1 MIAPSPH
8 SEARI
13 AVVGG
18 GVSGIAAAY
27 FLRQRGFF
35 PEIVEAGPRLGGR
48 AGSSSLSGKN
58 IDIGGKNIGRRYQ
71 LFRQFIDDHGAPEL
85 EFFGINSSSVQR
97 GVLRTID
104 SEKKFKSLYH
114 LLRLVGAR
122 DFARLGRLAL
132 TVKRS
137 PDAALLGAEAFARL
151 SEARDHQPL
160 SRWFGRECVDNFLRP
175 ITIRMN
181 GAEPDEYYYGCLG
194 SNIKMLLDKYD
205 QLRCGMG
212 PLLERFSET
221 LPVLFNT
228 RVRALLQR
236 GKLGVRLL
244 IDHEDSTSSWR
255 DYDHVVLALPAPL
268 SAELLPETSI
278 AGELA
283 KVAYFPV
290 TLIVAQYARPI
301 FQRDVRAIVF
311 DAHSAL
317 SNAGCYGPQNLDVV
331 RYTLSGRKARNV
343 AEEGDAEHALSI
355 AENTLNRYVPVAA
368 RERVDFVHHHFDR
381 GLCAYTP
388 YHHRLLERLR
398 QWEALHP
405 GVSLTGDYV
414 CGASIEACFQAG
426 LRSADR
432 VATALDE
439 RISHS
444 RARTEAPAPTTRLEP
459 TTRKPMPMESL

>member
-1 MIAPSPH
+1 MS
-8 SEARI
+8 SARI

-27 FLRQRGFF
+27 FLRKRGFA
-35 PEIVEAGPRLGGR
+35 PEIVEAGARLGGR
-48 AGSSSLSGKN
+48 AGSSSLGGKN
-58 IDIGGKNIGRRYQ
+58 IDIGGKNIGRRYE
-71 LFRQFIDDHGAPEL
+71 LFRQFIADHGAPEL

-104 SEKKFKSLYH
+104 SEKKLKSLYH

-122 DFARLGRLAL
+122 DFVRLGRLAL
-132 TVKRS
+132 TLKQS
-137 PDAALLGAEAFARL
+137 PEAALLGAEAFAKL

-194 SNIKMLLDKYD
+194 SNIKMVLDKYD
-205 QLRCGMG
+205 QLRFGMG
-212 PLLERFSET
+212 ALLERFSET

-228 RVRALLQR
+228 RVRALVQR
-236 GKLGVRLL
+236 GKFGVRLL
-244 IDHEDSTSSWR
+244 LDHEDGTSSWR

-268 SAELLPETSI
+268 SAELLPGTSI

-290 TLIVAQYARPI
+290 TLIVAQYTRPI
-301 FQRDVRAIVF
+301 FRSDVRAIVF
-311 DAHSAL
+311 DAESPL

-331 RYTLSGRKARNV
+331 RYTLSGKKARSI
-343 AEEGDAEHALSI
+343 AAEGDADHALAI
-355 AENTLNRYVPVAA
+355 AESALTRYVPVTA

-398 QWEALHP
+398 QWEAVHP
-405 GVSLTGDYV
+405 GISLTGDYV

-432 VATALDE
+432 VATALDQ
-439 RISHS
+439 RAPFSL
-444 RARTEAPAPTTRLEP
+444 ARTAVPSPTTRPEP
-459 TTRKPMPMESL
+459 TTPKPMPMESL

>member
-1 MIAPSPH
+1 MSA
-8 SEARI
+8 ARI

-18 GVSGIAAAY
+18 GVSGIATAY
-27 FLRQRGFF
+27 FLQKRGFV
-35 PEIVEAGPRLGGR
+35 PEIVEAGSALGGR
-48 AGSSSLSGKN
+48 AGSSRLGGKH

-71 LFRQFIDDHGAPEL
+71 LFRQFIADHGAPEL
-85 EFFGINSSSVQR
+85 ESFGINSSTVKH

-104 SEKKFKSLYH
+104 SEKKLKSLYH

-122 DFARLGRLAL
+122 DFVRLARLAL
-132 TVKRS
+132 LVKQS
-137 PDAALLGAEAFARL
+137 PEAALLGSEAFSRL

-160 SRWFGRECVDNFLRP
+160 PHWFGRECVDNFLRP

-194 SNIKMLLDKYD
+194 SNIKMVLDKYD
-205 QLRCGMG
+205 QLRFGMG
-212 PLLERFSET
+212 ALLERFSET

-228 RVRALLQR
+228 RVRALAER

-244 IDHEDSTSSWR
+244 LDHEDGTTSWR

-268 SAELLPETSI
+268 SAELLPGTSI
-278 AGELA
+278 ASELA
-283 KVAYFPV
+283 RVAYFPV
-290 TLIVAQYARPI
+290 TLIVAQYRRPI
-301 FQRDVRAIVF
+301 FQPDVRAIVF
-311 DAHSAL
+311 DEQSAL

-331 RYTLSGRKARNV
+331 RYTLSGRKARSI
-343 AEEGDAEHALSI
+343 AAEGDPEHALST
-355 AENTLNRYVPVAA
+355 AESALNRYVSVSSH
-368 RERVDFVHHHFDR
+368 ERVDFVYHHFDR

-388 YHHRLLERLR
+388 YHHRLLEHLR
-398 QWEALHP
+398 QWEAVHP

-432 VATALDE
+432 VAKTLDRTARSE
-439 RISHS
+439 ARIQ
-444 RARTEAPAPTTRLEP
+444 APSPTTRLEP
-459 TTRKPMPMESL
+459 TTPNPMPLESL